1 MKLSREGGRSAAMRC
16 LVAACVAALALG
28 ACHRDG
34 GVNPPTE
41 PAQPIQGPAAAAPPA
56 QAPPGAESML
66 PGAGPVSFVG
76 RWAAEADWC
85 FNPRGDRVPIEIST
99 TELRGYENRC
109 DIQRITEISTGY
121 EAALKCDAEGE
132 ARYERV
138 RLTATKQTLA
148 ITWMDRSDRPVRLLR
163 CTTLAD

>member
-1 MKLSREGGRSAAMRC
+1 MRALILLGLAVSVLS
-16 LVAACVAALALG
+16 ACD
-28 ACHRDG
+28 RNG

-41 PAQPIQGPAAAAPPA
+41 PARPIEGPAAAAPPA
-56 QAPPGAESML
+56 QHPPGAESML

-85 FNPRGDRVPIEIST
+85 FNPRGDRVPFEITT
-99 TELRGYENRC
+99 TEFRGYENRC

-132 ARYERV
+132 PRYERI

-148 ITWMDRSDRPVRLLR
+148 ITWMDRSNRPVRLLR

>member
-1 MKLSREGGRSAAMRC
+1 MRSDLTFAA
-16 LVAACVAALALG
+16 VACVMALT
-28 ACHRDG
+28 ACDRDG

-41 PAQPIQGPAAAAPPA
+41 PARPIEGPAAEAPPT
-56 QAPPGAESML
+56 QRPPGAESLL
-66 PGAGPVSFVG
+66 PGAGPASFVG

-85 FNPRGDRVPIEIST
+85 FNPRGDRQPIEITT

-109 DIQRITEISTGY
+109 DLQRITEISTGY
-121 EAALKCDAEGE
+121 EVALKCDGEGQ

-138 RLTATKQTLA
+138 RLAATDRTLVL
-148 ITWMDRSDRPVRLLR
+148 TWMDRNDQAVRLIR

>member
-1 MKLSREGGRSAAMRC
+1 MRALLISGLAIVALS
-16 LVAACVAALALG
+16 ACD
-28 ACHRDG
+28 RQSR
-34 GVNPPTE
+34 VNPPTE

-56 QAPPGAESML
+56 QRPPGAESML

-85 FNPRGDRVPIEIST
+85 FNPRGDRVPIEITT

-109 DIQRITEISTGY
+109 EIQRITEISAGY
-121 EAALKCDAEGE
+121 EAALKCDSEGQT
-132 ARYERV
+132 RYERV
-138 RLTATKQTLA
+138 RLAATDRTLVL
-148 ITWMDRSDRPVRLLR
+148 TWLDRSDQAVRLIR

>member
-1 MKLSREGGRSAAMRC
+1 MNR
-16 LVAACVAALALG
+16 LVVICVVALALAG
-28 ACHRDG
+28 CDRDG

-41 PAQPIQGPAAAAPPA
+41 PARPVQGPAAVVSPSERPPEA
-56 QAPPGAESML
+56 GSML
-66 PGAGPVSFVG
+66 PGAGPASFVG

-85 FNPRGDRVPIEIST
+85 FNPRGDRVPIEITT

-121 EAALKCDAEGE
+121 EAALKCESEGQ

-138 RLTATKQTLA
+138 RFVTTAKTLA

-163 CTTLAD
+163 CTTLAG

>member
-1 MKLSREGGRSAAMRC
+1 MRG
-16 LVAACVAALALG
+16 LVILMLAVAGLAACD
-28 ACHRDG
+28 RQPR
-34 GVNPPTE
+34 VNPPTE
-41 PAQPIQGPAAAAPPA
+41 PAAPIDGPEAKASSA
-56 QAPPGAESML
+56 QRPPGADTML

-85 FNPRGDRVPIEIST
+85 FNPRGDRVPIEITT

-109 DIQRITEISTGY
+109 DIQRITEISEGY

-163 CTTLAD
+163 CTTLAG

>member
-1 MKLSREGGRSAAMRC
+1 MRG
-16 LVAACVAALALG
+16 LVILLLAIAGLAACD
-28 ACHRDG
+28 RQP

-41 PAQPIQGPAAAAPPA
+41 PAAAAALSSRPS
-56 QAPPGAESML
+56 GAEARRADS
-66 PGAGPVSFVG
+66 PPVSFVG

-109 DIQRITEISTGY
+109 DIQRITELSDGY

-138 RLTATKQTLA
+138 RMTATAQTLA
-148 ITWMDRSDRPVRLLR
+148 ITWLDRSDRPVRLVR
-163 CTTLAD
+163 CMTPTG

>member
-1 MKLSREGGRSAAMRC
+1 MRC
-16 LVAACVAALALG
+16 LVAVCALSFVLAACE
-28 ACHRDG
+28 RDG

-41 PAQPIQGPAAAAPPA
+41 PAQPLQGAAALPLAKG
-56 QAPPGAESML
+56 PPG
-66 PGAGPVSFVG
+66 GAGPVSFVG

-85 FNPRGDRVPIEIST
+85 FNPRGDRVPIEITT

-109 DIQRITEISTGY
+109 EIQRITELSTGY
-121 EAALKCDAEGE
+121 EAALKCDGEGE

-138 RLTATKQTLA
+138 RMTATAQTLA

-163 CTTLAD
+163 CMTPAG

>member
-1 MKLSREGGRSAAMRC
+1 MRS
-16 LVAACVAALALG
+16 LVASCVAVVALG
-28 ACHRDG
+28 GCDRG

-41 PAQPIQGPAAAAPPA
+41 PAIPIEEPAAIALPR
-56 QAPPGAESML
+56 AEARSREE
-66 PGAGPVSFVG
+66 GPVSFVG

-85 FNPRGDRVPIEIST
+85 FNPRGDRVPIEINT

-109 DIQRITEISTGY
+109 DIQRITELSDGY
-121 EAALKCDAEGE
+121 EVALKCDAEGE

-138 RLTATKQTLA
+138 RMTATAQTLA

-163 CTTLAD
+163 CMTPTG

>member
-1 MKLSREGGRSAAMRC
+1 MRSLA
-16 LVAACVAALALG
+16 AACVVAIALG
-28 ACHRDG
+28 ACDRDG

-41 PAQPIQGPAAAAPPA
+41 PARPIEGTAPPA
-56 QAPPGAESML
+56 RRPPDAKSML

-85 FNPRGDRVPIEIST
+85 FNPRGDRVPIEITT

-109 DIQRITEISTGY
+109 DIQRITELSTGY

-138 RLTATKQTLA
+138 RMTATAQTLA

-163 CTTLAD
+163 CMTPTD

>member
-1 MKLSREGGRSAAMRC
+1 MRC
-16 LVAACVAALALG
+16 LVATCVVALALAG
-28 ACHRDG
+28 CDRDG

-41 PAQPIQGPAAAAPPA
+41 PAQPIQGPAAVAPPSER
-56 QAPPGAESML
+56 PPGAESML
-66 PGAGPVSFVG
+66 PGAGPASFVG

-85 FNPRGDRVPIEIST
+85 FNPRGDRVPIEITT

-121 EAALKCDAEGE
+121 EAALKCDAEGQ
-132 ARYERV
+132 AHYERV
-138 RLTATKQTLA
+138 RFTATAQTLA